1 MKTAVTSYYDIDSPI
16 GQIRLIAKNGRLTQV
31 LLPGDPSWKESP
43 GARIDN
49 PNSISLIGAAA
60 DFLKRYFAGEKVS
73 WFGKPIPVGTEFQTR
88 VWRAAAAIPFG
99 VTVSYGELAARIG
112 KSGAARA
119 VGMGMKRNPL
129 PILVPCHRV
138 IGADG
143 GLCGYGGKKP
153 AGLKL
158 KRWLLRHEGIEI

>member
-1 MKTAVTSYYDIDSPI
+1 MKTAATSYYDIDSPI
-16 GQIRLIAKNGRLTQV
+16 GRIRLIAKNGKLTQV
-31 LLPGDPSWKESP
+31 LLLGDPAWKESP

-49 PNSISLIGAAA
+49 PKSVPAISAAT

-73 WFGKPIPVGTEFQTR
+73 WVGKSIPAGTEFQNK
-88 VWRAAAAIPFG
+88 VWRATAAIPFG

-112 KSGAARA
+112 RSGAARA

-158 KRWLLRHEGIEI
+158 KRRLLRHEGVEI